1 MANNDEALL
10 AAAEAVRVPTYVV
23 IPAVGVPMLF
33 ILLAI
38 LLIFYKR
45 RPRLTAEDLR
55 DPFKRK

>member
-1 MANNDEALL
+1 
-10 AAAEAVRVPTYVV
+10 
-23 IPAVGVPMLF
+23 MLF